1 MSVSEARA
9 SIRRARLEDAEAI
22 AAVHVAAWQES
33 YTGLV
38 PAEMLANL
46 SVEERE
52 GRWRRILGE
61 PDQEIRTIAFVA
73 CTPDSAIVGFGS
85 CGLQPSAGLAEA
97 GLAGEFQAIYVLR
110 RAQHSGVGRALM
122 GVMAQSLMENGIHG
136 GALWVLERNKPARS
150 FYEVLGGMVVAHRED
165 RRGED
170 TVFVEVAYGWAN
182 LITVAKIAL

>member
-1 MSVSEARA
+1 MLLLVMAYRLLREFRHAFTRLDTPPC
-9 SIRRARLEDAEAI
+9 SIRHHPGSAI
-22 AAVHVAAWQES
+22 A
-33 YTGLV
+33 L
-38 PAEMLANL
+38 
-46 SVEERE
+46 
-52 GRWRRILGE
+52 
-61 PDQEIRTIAFVA
+61 
-73 CTPDSAIVGFGS
+73 GFGS
-85 CGLQPSAGLAEA
+85 CGLQRSAGLAEA